1 MRKLLPIVAMT
12 FALLMPMLLQA
23 EWSGGIEGGTVLRDG
38 STASRLRLHA
48 SLNERPLSHYVYA
61 DWIRSGSNSY
71 EIGYRP
77 RYWFSDQWYTFGD
90 ASLRIDD
97 QLQIDN
103 EILLVSGL
111 GYELINTAQRQAWL
125 EAGLGFRSTDYTPES
140 GIGES
145 EEGLGLIRGRAS
157 QVLSDL
163 LRLELDGN
171 FTASNSYLESQ
182 LEIGV
187 SLRLAQGAIKI
198 SQRIRRIEFD
208 EFDTIN
214 ETDTSVGFTVG
225 F

>member
-1 MRKLLPIVAMT
+1 MRKLLRIVVMT
-12 FALLMPMLLQA
+12 SALLMPMLLQA
-23 EWSGGIEGGTVLRDG
+23 EWSGGIEGGTVIRDG

-163 LRLELDGN
+163 LRLEVDGN
-171 FTASNSYLESQ
+171 FTASNSYLESE

>member
-140 GIGES
+140 GIEES

-163 LRLELDGN
+163 LRLEVDGN
-171 FTASNSYLESQ
+171 FTASNSYLESE

>member
-1 MRKLLPIVAMT
+1 MRKLLRIVVMT
-12 FALLMPMLLQA
+12 SALLMPMLLQA
-23 EWSGGIEGGTVLRDG
+23 EWSGGIEGGTVIRDG

-171 FTASNSYLESQ
+171 FTASNSYLESE

>member
-23 EWSGGIEGGTVLRDG
+23 EWSGGIEGGTVIRDG

>member
-1 MRKLLPIVAMT
+1 MRKLLRIVVMT
-12 FALLMPMLLQA
+12 SALLMPMLLQA
-23 EWSGGIEGGTVLRDG
+23 EWSGGIEGGTVIRDG

-140 GIGES
+140 GIEES

-163 LRLELDGN
+163 LRLEVDGN

>member
-1 MRKLLPIVAMT
+1 MRKLLRIVVMT
-12 FALLMPMLLQA
+12 SALLMPMLLQA
-23 EWSGGIEGGTVLRDG
+23 EWSGGIEGGTVIRDG

-140 GIGES
+140 GIEES

-163 LRLELDGN
+163 LRLEVDGN
-171 FTASNSYLESQ
+171 FTASNSYLESE